1 MKKILI
7 LPLLVISTGLFAQG
21 FQLGI
26 KGGVNISN
34 FSGSGSASDV
44 KKKALVGFHAGGMIN
59 LMFGSNASI
68 QPEVLFSS
76 QGAKYENAGEEQN
89 FKVSYL
95 TVPVLFKYRFNGGFY
110 LEAGPQVGFK
120 LSDNTTNRSV
130 ESFANDLDVAVDAG
144 LGYHSSSGF
153 GIGGRYV
160 VGVSKV
166 GDFEADDLANAD
178 AKNGVAQLFIFFT
191 LFNNKR

>member
-59 LMFGSNASI
+59 LMFGNNASI

-76 QGAKYENAGEEQN
+76 QGAKYENAGE
-89 FKVSYL
+89 
-95 TVPVLFKYRFNGGFY
+95 
-110 LEAGPQVGFK
+110 
-120 LSDNTTNRSV
+120 
-130 ESFANDLDVAVDAG
+130 
-144 LGYHSSSGF
+144 
-153 GIGGRYV
+153 
-160 VGVSKV
+160 
-166 GDFEADDLANAD
+166 
-178 AKNGVAQLFIFFT
+178 
-191 LFNNKR
+191 